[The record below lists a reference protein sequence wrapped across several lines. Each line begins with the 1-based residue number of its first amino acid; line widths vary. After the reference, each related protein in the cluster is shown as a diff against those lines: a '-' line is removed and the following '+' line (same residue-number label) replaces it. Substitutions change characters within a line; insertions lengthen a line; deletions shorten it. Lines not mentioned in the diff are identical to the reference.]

1 MARQSRTPTEEHVD
15 KIVGYL
21 RKRSSKAQAGPLE
34 RFVRL
39 MYARASAQDLLETKI
54 EDLYGAA
61 VGLWKFSKTRKPR
74 SPRLRVFTPDMKHDG
89 WAVPRTVVQLVTE
102 DQPFLV
108 DSVAAKLAH
117 AGHSVLFQAHADMDI
132 LRSPDGKRR
141 DLLDQQSHTP
151 GKICE
156 SVMHLEVQ
164 GVATPARVKEITR
177 LIRDVVADIRS
188 AVEDWRPMRDLL
200 DRTIDTIKRSPP
212 PLGEEGVAESI
223 AFLEWMRDGHFTFL
237 GCREYSYSFKKN
249 SDAFKATEK
258 MGLGILRDPK
268 VHVLA
273 GDNGLAAISD
283 EVRDFLT
290 RPELLIVTKTKAR
303 SRIHRIVNM
312 DYIGVKRYGK
322 GGQVIGEMRFVGLFT
337 ATAYNCT
344 VDTIPLLRSKVA
356 HTIRLAGFTPE
367 SHDAK
372 ALLYVLDTFPRDELF
387 QVSDDYLLHTA
398 LGILDLRQRPR
409 IRAFP
414 RLDRFKRFASVLVY
428 IPRELH
434 TTALRERLGGI
445 LEEAI
450 NGEVAID
457 YTQISDDPLA
467 RVHYILSTKPESVIE
482 PDPVALQKKLTDAAR
497 RWEDGLGD
505 ALADQWGESQGARLA
520 ARYDAT
526 SFPAGYKDMFTA
538 EEALKDIEKM
548 EGLKG
553 PDDMGMILYRPD
565 DAAASSF
572 RLKVFNPGT
581 AVDLSDMLPM
591 LEHMGLKV
599 IDERPHRVCPVG
611 GPVPVVWIQDM
622 GLADPDGKPLNLSNF
637 RNQFRESFARASR
650 GQIESDGFNR
660 LVLAAGLQ
668 WRQVV
673 VIRAICKYLRQAA
686 ITFSQEYMEGT
697 LARNPGITALLVALF
712 EARFDPTEGKD
723 RSKRVKS
730 IERRIAKRLDQV
742 ENLDEDR
749 ILRRYLNVIQATL
762 RTNFYQSGDDG
773 DPKSY
778 VSFKISSGDVHEL
791 PLPRPHV
798 EIFVYS
804 PRMEGVHLRG
814 GRVSRGGIRWSDRR
828 EDFRTEILG
837 LMKAQMVKNAV
848 IVPFGAKGGFVVK
861 RPPTTVGREAFLA
874 EGIACYQMLMRGLLD
889 VTDNQAARGVKPPAQ
904 VTRHDG
910 DDTYLVVAADKGTAT
925 FSDIA
930 NAMSRTYGFW
940 LDDAFASG
948 GSVGYD
954 HKKMGITA
962 RGAWESVKRHFR
974 EIGVDTQREDF
985 TVVGIGDM
993 GGDVFGNGMI
1003 LSKHIRLLG
1012 AFNHIH
1018 IFVDPDPANPAKSL
1032 TERKRLFRMPRSS
1045 WTDYETALIS
1055 KGGGVFDRKAKS
1067 IAISPQMKQAFG
1079 IAASALAPNDLIRAM
1094 LGADVDLLWI
1104 GGIGTYVKASDE
1116 RDGEVGDRA
1125 NDALRLNGVDLRCKV
1140 VGEGGNLGFTQR
1152 GRIEFAEAGG
1162 RINTDA
1168 VDNSAGVDCSDH
1180 EVNIKIL
1187 FGQIM
1192 AKGDLTMAQRDK
1204 VLASMTDEV
1213 ADLVLRDNYLQSQ
1226 TITAM
1231 ELRAPALLEPQAR
1244 FMRELERDGRLDR
1257 ELEFLPDDEVIAERS
1272 AAVAG
1277 LLRPE
1282 ISVVMAYAKN
1292 TLFEALLESD
1302 LPDQPYLEGVLRDYF
1317 PTPMRKKY
1325 DGAIKAHR
1333 LRREIVATAVS
1344 NGMINRVGATFVSQI
1359 SQEGGFSEAAIARAY
1374 TVVVEAFALE
1384 DLWAGVEALDNKVPA
1399 DLQTAMLLEAADL
1412 AYNMTLWFLNNE
1424 VQPIAI
1430 GPTIKAYRPGIAELE
1445 ADLDTMLLDL
1455 EADAY
1460 GKRLESYIAGGA
1472 PAKIAKRVAGL
1483 GAMRSACH
1491 IVFAANTAKRPVHE
1505 VGEIFFGVGAL
1516 LGLDWLRWAAE
1527 QTTSD
1532 THWQRMAVAAIV
1544 DDFYG
1549 QQRALTTR
1557 AMLTGNRATAK
1568 ETIEL
1573 WEEENRTDVE
1583 RTSTM
1588 ISEFRATGSV
1598 DIARLALANRIV
1610 RSMLS
1615 AR

>member
-1 MARQSRTPTEEHVD
+1 MARQSRTPTEAHID
-15 KIVGYL
+15 KIVGHL
-21 RKRSSKAQAGPLE
+21 RNRSTKAQVGPLE

-39 MYARASAQDLLETKI
+39 MYARASAQDLLEA
-54 EDLYGAA
+54 EVDDLYGAA
-61 VGLWKFSKTRKPR
+61 VGLWKFSEVRKPGKIG
-74 SPRLRVFTPDMKHDG
+74 LRVFTPEMKKDG
-89 WAVPRTVVQLVTE
+89 WAVPRTVVELVTE

-108 DSVAAKLAH
+108 DSVAARLAS
-117 AGHSVLFQAHADMDI
+117 AGHSVLFRVHPAMDV
-132 LRSPDGKRR
+132 LRGRDGKRR

-151 GKICE
+151 GKIRE
-156 SVMHLEVQ
+156 AVLHLEIQ
-164 GVATPARVKEITR
+164 GVVTPARVKEITG
-177 LIRDVVADIRS
+177 LIREVVADIRS
-188 AVEDWRPMRDLL
+188 AVEDWRPML
-200 DRTIDTIKRSPP
+200 DVLDSTIDEIKRSPP
-212 PLGEEGVAESI
+212 PLGEEGVSESI

-237 GCREYSYSFKKN
+237 GCREYAYSFKKG
-249 SDAFKATEK
+249 SEAFKATEK

-273 GDNGLAAISD
+273 GATGLAAVSE
-283 EVRDFLT
+283 EVREFLS

-303 SRIHRIVNM
+303 SRVHRIVPM

-322 GGQVIGEMRFVGLFT
+322 NGQVIGEMRFVGLFT
-337 ATAYNCT
+337 ATAYNRT
-344 VDTIPLLRSKVA
+344 VETIPLLRSKVA
-356 HTIRLAGFTPE
+356 HTIRRAGFAPE
-367 SHDAK
+367 SHDAN

-387 QVSDDYLLHTA
+387 QVSDDYLFHTA

-414 RLDRFKRFASVLVY
+414 RLDRFERFASVLVY
-428 IPRELH
+428 VPRELH

-445 LEEAI
+445 LEEAV
-450 NGEVAID
+450 NGEVSID

-467 RVHYILSTKPESVIE
+467 RIHYILRTKPGTGID
-482 PDPVALQKKLTDAAR
+482 PDPVILQQKLTQAAR
-497 RWEDGLGD
+497 RWEDGLAD
-505 ALADQWGESQGARLA
+505 ALAEQWGDGEGARLA

-526 SFPAGYKDMFTA
+526 SFSAGYKDMFTA
-538 EEALKDIEKM
+538 EEALNDITKM
-548 EGLKG
+548 ESLTGA
-553 PDDMGMILYRPD
+553 DDMAMILYRPG

-599 IDERPHRVCPVG
+599 IDERPHRVSPKSG
-611 GPVPVVWIQDM
+611 AIPVVWVQDL
-622 GLADPDGKPLNLSNF
+622 GVADPDGKALDLSKF
-637 RNQFRESFARASR
+637 RNQFRETFARASQ

-686 ITFSQEYMEGT
+686 IAFSQEYMEGT
-697 LARNPGITALLVALF
+697 LARNPAITALLVDLF
-712 EARFDPTEGKD
+712 EARFDPAVGKD
-723 RSKRVKS
+723 RAKRVKS
-730 IERRIAKRLDQV
+730 IERRITKRLDQV
-742 ENLDEDR
+742 QNLDEDR

-762 RTNFYQSGDDG
+762 RTNFYQSAEDG
-773 DPKSY
+773 GPKSY
-778 VSFKISSGDVHEL
+778 VSFKISSGEVDEL

-848 IVPFGAKGGFVVK
+848 IVPIGAKGGFVVK
-861 RPPTTVGREAFLA
+861 RPPTTGGREAFLA
-874 EGIACYQMLMRGLLD
+874 EGIACYQLLMRGLLD
-889 VTDNQAARGVKPPAQ
+889 VTDNQGARGAKAPAQ

-930 NAMSRTYGFW
+930 NAMSRSYGFW

-974 EIGVDTQREDF
+974 EIGLDTQREDF

-993 GGDVFGNGMI
+993 AGDVFGNGMM

-1018 IFVDPDPANPAKSL
+1018 IFVDPDPANPAKTL
-1032 TERKRLFRMPRSS
+1032 TERKRLFRMPRSA
-1045 WTDYETALIS
+1045 WTDYDTALIS
-1055 KGGGVFDRKAKS
+1055 KGGGVFERAAKS
-1067 IAISPQMKQAFG
+1067 IPISPQMKKAFG
-1079 IAASALAPNDLIRAM
+1079 ITASAMAPNDLIRAM
-1094 LGADVDLLWI
+1094 LGASVDLLWI

-1116 RDGEVGDRA
+1116 RDAEVGDRA

-1257 ELEFLPDDEVIAERS
+1257 ELEFLPDDEVIAERA

-1277 LLRPE
+1277 LFRPE

-1292 TLFEALLESD
+1292 TLYEALLESD
-1302 LPDQPYLEGVLRDYF
+1302 LPEQPYLAGVLRDYF

-1344 NGMINRVGATFVSQI
+1344 NGMVNRVGATFVSQI
-1359 SQEGGFSEAAIARAY
+1359 SQEGGFTEAAIARAY
-1374 TVVVEAFALE
+1374 SVVVEAFALE

-1399 DLQTAMLLEAADL
+1399 ELQTTMLLEAADL

-1424 VQPIAI
+1424 AQPIAI

-1445 ADLDTMLLDL
+1445 AGLDAMLSDL

-1460 GKRLESYIAGGA
+1460 DKRLDSYTAGGA
-1472 PAKIAKRVAGL
+1472 PTEIAKRVAGL
-1483 GAMRSACH
+1483 AAMRSACH
-1491 IVFAANTAKRPVHE
+1491 IVFAANAAKRPVRE
-1505 VGEIFFGVGAL
+1505 VGEVFFGVGAL

-1549 QQRALTTR
+1549 QQRALVTR
-1557 AMLTGNRATAK
+1557 ALRTGTPTSAK
-1568 ETIEL
+1568 KAIEA
-1573 WEEENRTDVE
+1573 WAEENRTEVE

-1588 ISEFRATGSV
+1588 ISEFRATGAV

-1610 RSMLS
+1610 RSMLT